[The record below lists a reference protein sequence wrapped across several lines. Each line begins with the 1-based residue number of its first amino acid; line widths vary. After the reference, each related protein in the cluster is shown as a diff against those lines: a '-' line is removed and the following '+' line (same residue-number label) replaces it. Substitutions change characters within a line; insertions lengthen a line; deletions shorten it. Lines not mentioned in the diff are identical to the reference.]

1 MMAESALVT
10 LPIDKAKATDA
21 SDRVTSKRK
30 MVGLDSFINYL
41 VEYLIPIKNVI
52 GIPGAKD
59 EDVIDA
65 T

>member
-1 MMAESALVT
+1 VT
-10 LPIDKAKATDA
+10 LPTNKAKATDA

-30 MVGLDSFINYL
+30 VVNLDKVINYL
-41 VEYLIPIKNVI
+41 VKYLIPIKNVI

>member
-1 MMAESALVT
+1 MMAESALGT
-10 LPIDKAKATDA
+10 LPTDKAKATDV
-21 SDRVTSKRK
+21 SDRATNKRK
-30 MVGLDSFINYL
+30 IVGLDRVINYL
-41 VEYLIPIKNVI
+41 VEYLIPIKNII